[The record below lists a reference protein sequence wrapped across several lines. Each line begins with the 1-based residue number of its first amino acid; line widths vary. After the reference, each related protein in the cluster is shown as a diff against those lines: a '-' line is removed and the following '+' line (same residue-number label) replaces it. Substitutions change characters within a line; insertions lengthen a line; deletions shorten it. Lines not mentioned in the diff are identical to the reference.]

1 MSKRI
6 LDRRTF
12 LATAGK
18 VAAGVVLVSGT
29 TTILAANRAWAMS
42 LKALAPYEAEVL
54 LRMTRLLY
62 PHDMLGD
69 VYYAEVVEAFDAK
82 VAANQE
88 LAQQVKNGVAALD
101 SHFGVPWLN
110 LSEGTQLE
118 ALTPMQGGESFF
130 QAVRGHTV
138 VALYNN
144 KNLWPNFGYPGS
156 SAEEGGYL
164 FRGFQDAGW
173 TLEPDAEASPPA
185 FTG

>member
-6 LDRRTF
+6 LDRRAF

-18 VAAGVVLVSGT
+18 VAAGVALISGT
-29 TTILAANRAWAMS
+29 TTILAANGAWAMS
-42 LKALAPYEAEVL
+42 LKALDKHEAEVL

-82 VAANQE
+82 VAADAA
-88 LAQQVKNGVAALD
+88 LAEQVKNGVAALD
-101 SHFGVPWLN
+101 GHFGVPWLN

-118 ALTPMQGGESFF
+118 ALTAMQAEPFF
-130 QAVRGHTV
+130 QTVRGHTV

-144 KNLWPNFGYPGS
+144 KNVWPAFGYQGS

-173 TLEPDAEASPPA
+173 TMEPDAEASPPA